1 MRYFEFPMW
10 SGQHG
15 KLGLGELVDA
25 LPPNELHWLMTEFD
39 GFYRRDRPVH
49 RNVRAE
55 IEASQTGIWFT
66 WPELLAFADTLGDT
80 DWCIAIA
87 THSRD
92 SLLIQLPIA
101 EEAFA
106 RMPGRDYF
114 AGGVAPLCPA
124 ADCIIEAF
132 DSTTWSV
139 SFRERFD
146 PMGHFSPDRIR
157 RRPPIPG
164 QRVGGPARPIHR

>member
-1 MRYFEFPMW
+1 MW
-10 SGQHG
+10 SERQG
-15 KLGLGELVDA
+15 KLGLGELLDA
-25 LPPNELHWLMTEFD
+25 LPPNQLHWLMTEFD
-39 GFYRRDRPVH
+39 GFGRRDRPDG
-49 RNVRAE
+49 RDVRVE

-92 SLLIQLPIA
+92 SLLKQLPIA

-124 ADCIIEAF
+124 SDCIIEAF

-146 PMGHFSPDRIR
+146 PDGHFAPERIR
-157 RRPPIPG
+157 SRPPIPS
-164 QRVGGPARPIHR
+164 QLRVGAARPLDN